1 MSIKEQKS
9 IRDWERYAWR
19 TSDCQELPSADM
31 LNHGPSRSGK
41 VWLLSPSVIPSLH
54 STSCSD
60 LSLCSQNTSVT
71 YPFPSL
77 SLRFHVFVL
86 AISFC
91 SSLFMS
97 HFIVGGPTISQHIP
111 HAVLKHRVPDVLA
124 VSQFLCPFLILAFP
138 VPSTPCSVHFLS
150 FSFNILPSSFSII
163 FFYLVS
169 ISCPVHV
176 PFFCLIPVLSSP

>member
-1 MSIKEQKS
+1 
-9 IRDWERYAWR
+9 
-19 TSDCQELPSADM
+19 M

-77 SLRFHVFVL
+77 SLCFHVFVL
-86 AISFC
+86 AISLC

-97 HFIVGGPTISQHIP
+97 HFIVGGPTILQHIP
-111 HAVLKHRVPDVLA
+111 HAVLKHRVRY
-124 VSQFLCPFLILAFP
+124 
-138 VPSTPCSVHFLS
+138 FLS
-150 FSFNILPSSFSII
+150 LNFFVLFSYLPFQSRLLLVLYISFNILSSSFSII
-163 FFYLVS
+163 FFYLVLFMFLS
-169 ISCPVHV
+169 FVLFLSCP
-176 PFFCLIPVLSSP
+176 